1 MLGDWNLYLLA
12 HRAHILIFQVVYSEP
27 HWATLCTSYSGLL
40 SLSGAYMHVWLHK
53 LSEGILCCLH
63 CSSWV
68 QTAHSW
74 TVSENWTESHVSC
87 WCRCHSAES
96 TVAPICTNLREETA
110 YLHPAL
116 CRTDLAISMH
126 MLFTTGCSEHHE
138 MAHRGDYQPGIHC
151 TSINRNF
158 GLYAAVMVTTC
169 HVFWTTW
176 SGALV
181 PHSLMSIFNSRQHH
195 WWQPTVRC
203 HRGVV
208 TSALSPS
215 R

>member
-1 MLGDWNLYLLA
+1 MSGCISFQKGFYAAYTVVLECKPHTVELCRRIELSHTFHADAGVTLQSPLL
-12 HRAHILIFQVVYSEP
+12 HQ
-27 HWATLCTSYSGLL
+27 
-40 SLSGAYMHVWLHK
+40 
-53 LSEGILCCLH
+53 
-63 CSSWV
+63 
-68 QTAHSW
+68 
-74 TVSENWTESHVSC
+74 
-87 WCRCHSAES
+87 
-96 TVAPICTNLREETA
+96 VAPICTSLREETA

-138 MAHRGDYQPGIHC
+138 MAHRSDYQPGIHC

-195 WWQPTVRC
+195 
-203 HRGVV
+203 
-208 TSALSPS
+208 
-215 R
+215 